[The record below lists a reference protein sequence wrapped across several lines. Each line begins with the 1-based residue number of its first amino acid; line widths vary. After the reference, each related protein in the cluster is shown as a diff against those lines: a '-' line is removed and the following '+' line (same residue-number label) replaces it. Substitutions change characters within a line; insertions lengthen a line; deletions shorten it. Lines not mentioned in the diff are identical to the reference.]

1 MFTQWRID
9 TVSQQLNIVYIKSM
23 KFKNK
28 KFAAFGCY
36 GWSGE
41 SVKVINELMTDAG
54 FDKINEGYRSQWNP
68 EESSKKSA
76 IELGKEIA
84 KA

>member
-1 MFTQWRID
+1 
-9 TVSQQLNIVYIKSM
+9 M

-54 FDKINEGYRSQWNP
+54 FEKISDGYRAQWNP
-68 EESSKKSA
+68 DKNAKQKA
-76 IELGKEIA
+76 VELGRQITNIK
-84 KA
+84 